1 MLPGWLWVGILDTFK
16 YLGTGEPY
24 QINGA
29 AIYGRPHIYLLFMM
43 TRVSFTK
50 NIPHAAT
57 LLHWLESDNSYT
69 HMQIYTLGYWSAI
82 NKIADKSE
90 YTNTSSAGLVS
101 LDKYLG
107 NPLFYTS

>member
-1 MLPGWLWVGILDTFK
+1 MDTFK

-43 TRVSFTK
+43 TRVSFIK
-50 NIPHAAT
+50 NIPYAAT
-57 LLHWLESDNSYT
+57 LLPWLESDNSYT
-69 HMQIYTLGYWSAI
+69 HTQIYTLGYWSAS
-82 NKIADKSE
+82 NKIADKPQ
-90 YTNTSSAGLVS
+90 YTNTCSAGLVT

-107 NPLFYTS
+107 NLLLYTS